1 METECGTVI
10 EFLEHNKALEQS
22 PDYQKI
28 ILEVDNEV
36 YRQFALE
43 HIQMAEQDM
52 AEYGDYEDTF
62 DDEFD
67 APTEYD
73 IYLSKRSNRIKEAK
87 RLLKEYPD
95 QPIHAARLWHWIW
108 YVFPQMKGLGKS
120 EISQF
125 YGINGREEAKAYIEH
140 PILRERLVEISE
152 AVLNNEK
159 SVYDI
164 FGQDAIKVRSCIL
177 LFASVCDI
185 SVFKQLKSKYR
196 W

>member
-10 EFLEHNKALEQS
+10 EYLEHNKALEQS
-22 PDYQKI
+22 PEFQKI
-28 ILEVDNEV
+28 EQEVDNEV

-62 DDEFD
+62 DDKFD

-95 QPIHAARLWHWIW
+95 QPIHAARLYMQLGSCHWLW
-108 YVFPQMKGLGKS
+108 AMKKRILK
-120 EISQF
+120 EK
-125 YGINGREEAKAYIEH
+125 YGITWYA
-140 PILRERLVEISE
+140 PSE
-152 AVLNNEK
+152 
-159 SVYDI
+159 VYPD
-164 FGQDAIKVRSCIL
+164 DCY
-177 LFASVCDI
+177 D
-185 SVFKQLKSKYR
+185 
-196 W
+196 